1 MNLYIDFDNTIVNS
15 SEVIVKMLNEKF
27 GENKD
32 WKKLRRYDF
41 SDLFPSCSHWEIE
54 KCFESDKM
62 FEKVELLPE
71 VYETLHSFK
80 DKFDKVSVVTI
91 GTDINLEKKRMF
103 VNDRFPFDIEL
114 IGIKSDGR
122 NNKDS
127 VDMRD
132 GVFIDDHID
141 CLHSSNAKVKI
152 LIKTSEKAEWS
163 KIEPNDDIYVVSN
176 WYEIYSILDFITKN
190 KEMYLWDT
198 L

>member
-41 SDLFPSCSHWEIE
+41 KDLFPICSYWEIE

-62 FEKVELLPE
+62 FEEIELFPE
-71 VYETLHSFK
+71 VYETLNSFK
-80 DKFDKVSVVTI
+80 DKFDRMSVVTI
-91 GTDINLEKKRMF
+91 GTDINLEKKRRF
-103 VNDRFPFDIEL
+103 VKDRFSFDIEL
-114 IGIKSDGR
+114 IGIKNDGR
-122 NNKDS
+122 SNKGS
-127 VDMRD
+127 VDMRN

-152 LIKTSEKAEWS
+152 LIKTSENSEWS

>member
-32 WKKLRRYDF
+32 WKRLRRYDF
-41 SDLFPSCSHWEIE
+41 KDLFPSCSYWEIE
-54 KCFESDKM
+54 RSFESDKM
-62 FEKVELLPE
+62 FEEVELLPE
-71 VYETLHSFK
+71 VYETLNSFK

-91 GTDINLEKKRMF
+91 GTDINLEKKRIF
-103 VNDRFPFDIEL
+103 VKNRFPFDIEL
-114 IGIKSDGR
+114 IGIKNDGR
-122 NNKDS
+122 SNKGS

-152 LIKTSEKAEWS
+152 LIKTSENAEWS

>member
-27 GENKD
+27 GGNKD

-41 SDLFPSCSHWEIE
+41 KDLFPSCSYWEIE
-54 KCFESDKM
+54 RCFVSDKM
-62 FEKVELLPE
+62 FEEVELLPE
-71 VYETLHSFK
+71 VYETLNSFK

-91 GTDINLEKKRMF
+91 GTDINLEKKRVF
-103 VNDRFPFDIEL
+103 VKDRFPFDIEL
-114 IGIKSDGR
+114 IGIKNDGR
-122 NNKDS
+122 SNKGS

-152 LIKTSEKAEWS
+152 LIKTSENAEWS

>member
-15 SEVIVKMLNEKF
+15 SEVIVKMLNESF
-27 GENKD
+27 GEDKD

-41 SDLFPSCSHWEIE
+41 KDLFPSCSYWKIE
-54 KCFESDKM
+54 RCFESDKM
-62 FEKVELLPE
+62 FEEVELLPE
-71 VYETLHSFK
+71 VYETLNSFK

-103 VNDRFPFDIEL
+103 VKNRFPFDIEL
-114 IGIKSDGR
+114 IGIKNDGR
-122 NNKDS
+122 SNKGS

-152 LIKTSEKAEWS
+152 LIKTSENAEWS

>member
-41 SDLFPSCSHWEIE
+41 KDLFPSCSYWEIE
-54 KCFESDKM
+54 KSFESDKM
-62 FEKVELLPE
+62 FEEVELLPE
-71 VYETLHSFK
+71 VYETLNSFK

-91 GTDINLEKKRMF
+91 GTDINLEKKRIF
-103 VNDRFPFDIEL
+103 VKNRFPFDIEL
-114 IGIKSDGR
+114 IGIKNDGR
-122 NNKDS
+122 SNKGS
-127 VDMRD
+127 VDMRN

-152 LIKTSEKAEWS
+152 LIKTSENAEWS

>member
-1 MNLYIDFDNTIVNS
+1 MKLYIDFDNTIVNS

-27 GENKD
+27 GEDKD
-32 WKKLRRYDF
+32 WEKLRRYDF
-41 SDLFPSCSHWEIE
+41 KDLFPSCSYQEIE
-54 KCFESDKM
+54 KYFESDRM
-62 FEKVELLPE
+62 FEEVELFPE
-71 VYETLHSFK
+71 AYETLCSFK
-80 DKFDKVSVVTI
+80 DNFDKVSVVTI
-91 GTDINLEKKRMF
+91 GTDINLEKKKRF
-103 VNDRFPFDIEL
+103 IKDRFHFDIEL
-114 IGIKSDGR
+114 IGIRNDGR
-122 NNKDS
+122 SNKGS

-152 LIKTSEKAEWS
+152 LIKTSENAEWS

>member
-1 MNLYIDFDNTIVNS
+1 MNLYVDFDNTIVNS
-15 SEVIVKMLNEKF
+15 SEVIVKMLNEQF

-32 WKKLRRYDF
+32 YRKLRKYDF
-41 SDLFPSCSHWEIE
+41 KDLFPNCSYWDIE
-54 KCFESDKM
+54 KYFESDKM
-62 FEKVELLPE
+62 FEQLELYPE
-71 VYETLHSFK
+71 SYNTLNSFK
-80 DKFDKVSVVTI
+80 DKFENITIVTI
-91 GTDINLEKKRMF
+91 GTEDNIEKKRKF
-103 VNDRFPFDIEL
+103 IKDKFSFNIDL
-114 IGIKSDGR
+114 IGIENHGRSNKS
-122 NNKDS
+122 S

-132 GVFIDDHID
+132 GVFIDDHVD

-152 LIKTSEKAEWS
+152 LIKTSENAEWS

>member
-15 SEVIVKMLNEKF
+15 PEVIVKMLNEKF

-41 SDLFPSCSHWEIE
+41 KDLFPRCSYWEIE

-62 FEKVELLPE
+62 FEEIELFPE
-71 VYETLHSFK
+71 VYETLNSFK
-80 DKFDKVSVVTI
+80 DKFDRMSVVTI
-91 GTDINLEKKRMF
+91 GTDINLEKKRRF
-103 VNDRFPFDIEL
+103 VKDRFSFDIEL
-114 IGIKSDGR
+114 IGIKNDGR
-122 NNKDS
+122 SNKGS
-127 VDMRD
+127 VDMRN

-152 LIKTSEKAEWS
+152 LIKTSENSEWS

>member
-15 SEVIVKMLNEKF
+15 SEVIVKMLNESF
-27 GENKD
+27 GEDKN

-41 SDLFPSCSHWEIE
+41 KDLFPNCSYWEIE
-54 KCFESDKM
+54 RCFESDKI
-62 FEKVELLPE
+62 FEEVELLPE
-71 VYETLHSFK
+71 VYETLNSFK

-91 GTDINLEKKRMF
+91 GTDINLEKKRIF
-103 VNDRFPFDIEL
+103 VKNRFPFDIEL
-114 IGIKSDGR
+114 IGIKNDGR
-122 NNKDS
+122 SNKGS
-127 VDMRD
+127 VNMRD

-152 LIKTSEKAEWS
+152 LIKTSENAEWS

>member
-32 WKKLRRYDF
+32 WKKLRKYDF
-41 SDLFPSCSHWEIE
+41 KDLFPNCSYWEIE
-54 KCFESDKM
+54 RCFESDKM
-62 FEKVELLPE
+62 FEEVELLPE
-71 VYETLHSFK
+71 VYETLNSFK
-80 DKFDKVSVVTI
+80 DKFDKMSVVTI
-91 GTDINLEKKRMF
+91 GTDINLEKKRRF
-103 VNDRFPFDIEL
+103 VKDRFPFDIEL
-114 IGIKSDGR
+114 IGIKNDGR
-122 NNKDS
+122 SNKGS

-152 LIKTSEKAEWS
+152 LIKTSENSEWS

>member
-27 GENKD
+27 GGNKD

-41 SDLFPSCSHWEIE
+41 KDLFSSCSYWEIE
-54 KCFESDKM
+54 RCFESDKM
-62 FEKVELLPE
+62 FEEVELLPE
-71 VYETLHSFK
+71 VYETLNSFK
-80 DKFDKVSVVTI
+80 DKFDKMSVVTI
-91 GTDINLEKKRMF
+91 GTDINLEKKRRF
-103 VNDRFPFDIEL
+103 VKDRFPFDIEL
-114 IGIKSDGR
+114 IGIKNDGR
-122 NNKDS
+122 SNKGS

-152 LIKTSEKAEWS
+152 LIKTSENSEWS

-190 KEMYLWDT
+190 KEIYLWDT

>member
-32 WKKLRRYDF
+32 WKRLRRYDF
-41 SDLFPSCSHWEIE
+41 KDLFPSCSYWEIE
-54 KCFESDKM
+54 RSFESDKM
-62 FEKVELLPE
+62 FEEVELLPE
-71 VYETLHSFK
+71 VYETLNSFK

-91 GTDINLEKKRMF
+91 GTDINLEKKRIF
-103 VNDRFPFDIEL
+103 VKDRFPFDIEL
-114 IGIKSDGR
+114 IGIKNDGR
-122 NNKDS
+122 SNKGS

-152 LIKTSEKAEWS
+152 LIKTSENAEWS

>member
-15 SEVIVKMLNEKF
+15 SEVIVKILNEGF
-27 GENKD
+27 GEDKD

-41 SDLFPSCSHWEIE
+41 KDLFPNCSYWEIE
-54 KCFESDKM
+54 RCFESDKM
-62 FEKVELLPE
+62 FEEVELLPE
-71 VYETLHSFK
+71 VYETLNSFR

-103 VNDRFPFDIEL
+103 VKNRFPFDIEL
-114 IGIKSDGR
+114 IGIKNDGR
-122 NNKDS
+122 SNKGS

-152 LIKTSEKAEWS
+152 LIKTSENAEWS

>member
-27 GENKD
+27 GGNKD

-41 SDLFPSCSHWEIE
+41 KDLFPSCSYWEIE
-54 KCFESDKM
+54 RCFESDKM
-62 FEKVELLPE
+62 FEEVELLPE
-71 VYETLHSFK
+71 VYETLNSFK
-80 DKFDKVSVVTI
+80 DKFDKMSVVTI
-91 GTDINLEKKRMF
+91 GTDINLEKKRRF
-103 VNDRFPFDIEL
+103 VKDRFPFDIEL
-114 IGIKSDGR
+114 IGIKNDGR
-122 NNKDS
+122 SNKGS

-141 CLHSSNAKVKI
+141 CLHSSNAKVKM
-152 LIKTSEKAEWS
+152 LIKTSENSEWS

-190 KEMYLWDT
+190 KEIYLWDT

>member
-41 SDLFPSCSHWEIE
+41 KDLFPSCSYWEIE
-54 KCFESDKM
+54 KYFESDKM
-62 FEKVELLPE
+62 FEEIELFPE
-71 VYETLHSFK
+71 VYETLNSFK
-80 DKFDKVSVVTI
+80 DKFDRMSVVTI
-91 GTDINLEKKRMF
+91 GTDINLEKKRRF
-103 VNDRFPFDIEL
+103 VKDRFSFDIEL
-114 IGIKSDGR
+114 IGIKNDGR
-122 NNKDS
+122 SNKGS
-127 VDMRD
+127 VDMRN

-152 LIKTSEKAEWS
+152 LIKTSENSEWS

>member
-41 SDLFPSCSHWEIE
+41 KDLFPSRSYWEIE

-62 FEKVELLPE
+62 FEEIELFPE
-71 VYETLHSFK
+71 VYETLNSFK
-80 DKFDKVSVVTI
+80 DKFDRMSVVTI
-91 GTDINLEKKRMF
+91 GTDINLEKKRRF
-103 VNDRFPFDIEL
+103 VKDRFSFDIEL
-114 IGIKSDGR
+114 IGIKNDGR
-122 NNKDS
+122 SNKGS
-127 VDMRD
+127 VDMRN

-152 LIKTSEKAEWS
+152 LIKTSENSEWS

>member
-1 MNLYIDFDNTIVNS
+1 MNLYIDFDNTVVNS
-15 SEVIVKMLNEKF
+15 SEVIVKMLNESF
-27 GENKD
+27 GEDKD

-41 SDLFPSCSHWEIE
+41 KDLFPSCSYWETE
-54 KCFESDKM
+54 RCFESDKM
-62 FEKVELLPE
+62 FEEVELLPE
-71 VYETLHSFK
+71 VYETLNSFK

-91 GTDINLEKKRMF
+91 GTDINLEKKRIF
-103 VNDRFPFDIEL
+103 VKNRFPFDIEL
-114 IGIKSDGR
+114 IGIKNDGR
-122 NNKDS
+122 SNKGS

-152 LIKTSEKAEWS
+152 LIKTSENAEWS
-163 KIEPNDDIYVVSN
+163 KIEPNDDIYVVNN

>member
-41 SDLFPSCSHWEIE
+41 KDLFPSCSYWEIE
-54 KCFESDKM
+54 KSFESDKM
-62 FEKVELLPE
+62 FEEIELFPE
-71 VYETLHSFK
+71 VYETLNSFK
-80 DKFDKVSVVTI
+80 DKFDRMSVVTI
-91 GTDINLEKKRMF
+91 GTDINLEKKRIF
-103 VNDRFPFDIEL
+103 VKNRFPFDIEL
-114 IGIKSDGR
+114 IGIKNDGR
-122 NNKDS
+122 SNKGS

-152 LIKTSEKAEWS
+152 LIKTSENAEWS

>member
-41 SDLFPSCSHWEIE
+41 KDLFPSCSYWEIE
-54 KCFESDKM
+54 KSFESDKM
-62 FEKVELLPE
+62 FEEIELFPE
-71 VYETLHSFK
+71 VYETLNSFK
-80 DKFDKVSVVTI
+80 DKFDRMSVVTI
-91 GTDINLEKKRMF
+91 GTDINLEKKRRF
-103 VNDRFPFDIEL
+103 VKDRFSFDIEL
-114 IGIKSDGR
+114 IGIKNDGR
-122 NNKDS
+122 SNKGS
-127 VDMRD
+127 VDMRN

-152 LIKTSEKAEWS
+152 LIKTSENSEWS
-163 KIEPNDDIYVVSN
+163 KIEPNDDIYIVSN